1 MKCLPVCLFLV
12 AAKRHVKI
20 YFFILKYQMRNNK
33 NHYKVLCKAIKP
45 FLPKKKKTTT
55 NNSMAFH
62 KVLSSYNRMLLTLCR
77 SSVWIGMKVLG
88 ANSIILIT
96 RKLWQMFP
104 IKQELNITAA
114 FFITKMFKCLKPVN
128 FFDSPLRCLFAHQ
141 ACFTLVKNIKNW
153 WNWKFLII

>member
-1 MKCLPVCLFLV
+1 M
-12 AAKRHVKI
+12 
-20 YFFILKYQMRNNK
+20 
-33 NHYKVLCKAIKP
+33 LCKAIKP

-55 NNSMAFH
+55 NNSKAFH
-62 KVLSSYNRMLLTLCR
+62 KVLSSYKRMLLTLCR

-96 RKLWQMFP
+96 KKLWQMFP

-128 FFDSPLRCLFAHQ
+128 FFDSPLCSLFAHQ
-141 ACFTLVKNIKNW
+141 ACCTMVKISKLDQIEHFWLSKKNCRCMTFLL
-153 WNWKFLII
+153 NWKHSPQFSGT